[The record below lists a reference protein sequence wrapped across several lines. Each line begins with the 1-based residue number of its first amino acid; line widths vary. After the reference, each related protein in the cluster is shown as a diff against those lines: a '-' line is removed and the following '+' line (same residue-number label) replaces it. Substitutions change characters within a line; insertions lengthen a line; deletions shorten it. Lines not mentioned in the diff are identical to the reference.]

1 MPYIS
6 KRVPAEVLTVYGG
19 ITVYY
24 SYDHDEYES
33 PLHNMYQLVDEPDLD
48 VFDVRDLPNFGENPG
63 KNPRD
68 YHADVI
74 KEALSHGYLDE
85 YMYKVGVHPKQNWPD
100 KWQNCNEQQMRFLI
114 KSYAKYTTEHDYETL
129 GAPLNIISY
138 YTIPFKKVL
147 EEAKFDEISGR

>member
-19 ITVYY
+19 ITIYY
-24 SYDHDEYES
+24 SYNHDEYEE
-33 PLHNMYQLVDEPDLD
+33 PLHNMYQMVDDPEVD

-74 KEALSHGYLDE
+74 KEAMSHGYLDE
-85 YMYKVGVHPKQNWPD
+85 YMYKLNVHPKQNWPRNWKD
-100 KWQNCNEQQMRFLI
+100 CNEMQLRFLL
-114 KSYAKYTTEHDYETL
+114 KSYSKYITERPDGGCL
-129 GAPLNIISY
+129 PAQIASY
-138 YTIPFKKVL
+138 YLMEFKDVL
-147 EEAKFDEISGR
+147 QEAKFDEISGR